1 MIFNTVTFQTVSL
14 ALLTLDA
21 EHLMVWFQME
31 SFPTF
36 IKLYGKIDQK
46 LEKGTTLSVTVSP
59 NTWDVAPFDGKKYI
73 YLSTVNSFG
82 GTNKF
87 LGAAFLVAAGLVLV
101 IMVALV
107 VLRIVRGRD
116 QNLYSLENMKW
127 K

>member
-1 MIFNTVTFQTVSL
+1 
-14 ALLTLDA
+14 
-21 EHLMVWFQME
+21 MVWFQME

-46 LEKGTTLSVTVSP
+46 LEKGTYSVTVSP
-59 NTWDVAPFDGKKYI
+59 NTWDVAPFDGKKYL

-82 GTNKF
+82 GTNMF